1 MRSRT
6 TVPHIR
12 KENCANFHFR
22 IFHGHRYIAGIENQA
37 ADALSYID
45 TVSASVD
52 VKALAAAQWE
62 DPELTKMQQNPRSLM
77 LAEIPLPYTT
87 TMVTCDTSQK
97 APRPFVPIQFRRAV
111 FDSLHDL
118 SHPEIRATQRLVR
131 TALCGQEL
139 TPTFDA
145 GRRSAEHVKQSR

>member
-1 MRSRT
+1 MLTFFISEFPT
-6 TVPHIR
+6 DIH
-12 KENCANFHFR
+12 
-22 IFHGHRYIAGIENQA
+22 YIAGIENQA
-37 ADALSYID
+37 ADALSRID

-52 VKALAAAQWE
+52 FEALAAAQRE
-62 DPELTKMQQNPRSLM
+62 DPELTEMRQNPLSLV

-97 APRPFVPIQFRRAV
+97 SPRPFVPVQFRRAV

-118 SHPEIRATQRLVR
+118 SHTGIRVTQRIATDR
-131 TALCGQEL
+131 FCGQAL

-145 GRRSAEHVKQSR
+145 GRRRAEHVKQSK